1 MVMMDIFI
9 IVIMVFGM
17 GLRISLMIT
26 LVKMVKQSQVWF
38 FSFVGIGSR
47 VIMVMI
53 VSGVRYCY
61 YLVEGF
67 IVLCL

>member
-1 MVMMDIFI
+1 MAMMDIFI

-17 GLRISLMIT
+17 GSRISLTIMS
-26 LVKMVKQSQVWF
+26 VKMVKQSQVWF

-47 VIMVMI
+47 VIMAMI
-53 VSGVRYCY
+53 VSGVRYRY